1 MKRNVIKLFIASFV
15 VVTALACKN
24 DKNKAETS
32 DAETIEDV
40 TEVTT
45 TTYTVNTDASK
56 IDWKGEKPTGTHTG
70 YIMLNDGEVSLN
82 DENRVVKGRFQMDMH
97 SITVTDLE
105 EGDGKEN
112 LEAHLKGTAEGKEGD
127 FFNAPQ
133 YPVSTFEVSSVEEV
147 DGKTMMTGNL
157 TMKDVTKSVTF
168 PVNVSIEGDKMILQ
182 SETFGIDRTEWNANF
197 GSKSVFDNLGDKF
210 INDTIELTIY
220 VEAQKA

>member
-1 MKRNVIKLFIASFV
+1 MKKNVIKLFIASFV
-15 VVTALACKN
+15 VITALSCKN
-24 DKNKAETS
+24 DKNKVETG
-32 DAETIEDV
+32 DAETIENASEAATV
-40 TEVTT
+40 YTANTEV
-45 TTYTVNTDASK
+45 SK
-56 IDWKGEKPTGTHTG
+56 IEWKGEKPTGTHTG
-70 YIMLNDGEVSLN
+70 YIKLNSGEVGLN
-82 DENRVVKGRFQMDMH
+82 EENRIVKGLFEMDMH

-127 FFNAPQ
+127 FFNAPK
-133 YPVSTFEVSSVEEV
+133 YPISTFEVSSVEEV

-168 PVNVSIEGDKMILQ
+168 PVNMLLEGDKMILQ

-210 INDTIELTIY
+210 INDIIELTIY
-220 VEAQKA
+220 VEAEQA